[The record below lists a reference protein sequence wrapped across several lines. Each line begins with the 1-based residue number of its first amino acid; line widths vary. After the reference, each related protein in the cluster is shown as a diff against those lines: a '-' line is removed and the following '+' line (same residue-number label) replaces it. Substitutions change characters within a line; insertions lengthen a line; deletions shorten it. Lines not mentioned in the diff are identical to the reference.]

1 MRKQERMPRIEEALD
16 ALIGAQYF
24 CSLNLAHG
32 FYQLPVAEKDIEK
45 TAFRVGTG
53 GLYEYFSI
61 PFGLTGS
68 PGTFMRLMDKIFCDQ
83 NFQTI
88 LTYLD
93 DILVF
98 GRTFEETLERLKMA
112 SSRLRENNLKVKPE
126 KCQLFKEKLRYLG
139 HIISKEGMSPDDE
152 KINAI
157 TN

>member
-45 TAFRVGTG
+45 TAFRVRTG

-112 SSRLRENNLKVKPE
+112 SSRLRE
-126 KCQLFKEKLRYLG
+126 
-139 HIISKEGMSPDDE
+139 
-152 KINAI
+152 
-157 TN
+157 